1 MFESGAPIH
10 RDYGITNQE
19 QPKKN
24 SSAFRDEI
32 ITQGVKYSL
41 RHGGISPLAIKT
53 WLEHTTTYS
62 DPKIKELTR
71 RIVLKSIL
79 PREKTKDQSV

>member
-1 MFESGAPIH
+1 MFI
-10 RDYGITNQE
+10 E

-41 RHGGISPLAIKT
+41 KHGGISPLAIQT
-53 WLEHTTTYS
+53 WLEHNTTYS
-62 DPKIKELTR
+62 DLKVKELTR
-71 RIVLKSIL
+71 RIVM
-79 PREKTKDQSV
+79 RASVTAK